1 MTEPKTDKRCA
12 LAKVQHVVSLLTC
25 ALMLLAVAVH
35 RDGRA
40 LGYDVK
46 PAAVDEA
53 APVSMAADGA
63 MVVNT
68 TTLAADITGY
78 GGPVPLE
85 IILRDGRIADITPLR
100 NAESPDF
107 FKKLEEAGIYDRWI
121 GRTVDEAMAEQVDG
135 VTGATYSSQA
145 VIGTVR
151 RAMAYVAEHEQAG
164 AASVGGTG
172 STEGAFWRSPKALCA
187 LAVVLL
193 GAVVPLF
200 VRSPRYRL
208 VQLVLNVVV
217 LGAWTGSFVSYT
229 LLVSFFSNGLNLM
242 TSAVA
247 ALMLVVAFVF
257 PLFGRKNHYC
267 AWVCPLGSLQEL
279 AGKTTRRKWALSPAA
294 LKWLNRLRDWLWYV
308 LMLLMWTGL
317 CFSWI
322 DYELFTAFLF
332 GEAAVGVVVAAVLL
346 VVLSCFVTRPYCRF
360 VCPTGTLMRISQQTK

>member
-53 APVSMAADGA
+53 APVSVAADGA

-121 GRTVDEAMAEQVDG
+121 GRTVDEA
-135 VTGATYSSQA
+135 
-145 VIGTVR
+145 
-151 RAMAYVAEHEQAG
+151 
-164 AASVGGTG
+164 
-172 STEGAFWRSPKALCA
+172 
-187 LAVVLL
+187 
-193 GAVVPLF
+193 
-200 VRSPRYRL
+200 
-208 VQLVLNVVV
+208 
-217 LGAWTGSFVSYT
+217 
-229 LLVSFFSNGLNLM
+229 
-242 TSAVA
+242 
-247 ALMLVVAFVF
+247 
-257 PLFGRKNHYC
+257 
-267 AWVCPLGSLQEL
+267 
-279 AGKTTRRKWALSPAA
+279 
-294 LKWLNRLRDWLWYV
+294 
-308 LMLLMWTGL
+308 
-317 CFSWI
+317 
-322 DYELFTAFLF
+322 
-332 GEAAVGVVVAAVLL
+332 
-346 VVLSCFVTRPYCRF
+346 
-360 VCPTGTLMRISQQTK
+360 